1 MSSEPCRVDRHKQ
14 SAGPQDAPGAASVAF
29 VSGADD
35 EPRRTQLANVAQ
47 RGAVSGEGVFDRG
60 ESADFGG
67 ETGLE
72 RSSGVGGWKRV
83 RACEKL

>member
-1 MSSEPCRVDRHKQ
+1 MPEVAC
-14 SAGPQDAPGAASVAF
+14 VAF
-29 VSGADD
+29 VSGTGNA
-35 EPRRTQLANVAQ
+35 PRRTQLANVAQ

-83 RACEKL
+83 LTCEKL

>member
-1 MSSEPCRVDRHKQ
+1 LSSESCRVDRHKQ
-14 SAGPQDAPGAASVAF
+14 SVGPQDAPEAACGAAVL
-29 VSGADD
+29 GADK
-35 EPRRTQLANVAQ
+35 EPRRTQLANVGQ